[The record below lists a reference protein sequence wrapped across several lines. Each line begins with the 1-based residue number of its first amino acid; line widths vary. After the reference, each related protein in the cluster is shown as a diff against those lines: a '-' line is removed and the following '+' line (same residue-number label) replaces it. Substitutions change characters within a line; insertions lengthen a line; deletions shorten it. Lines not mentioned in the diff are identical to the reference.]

1 MPLCMPSYTDS
12 DQNAGEMGQKALEL
26 RGTLY
31 AYHPILTLIRMRGR
45 WGKRLQI
52 SVSRRQLLCMQSCT
66 GSHQNEGEMGHKA
79 LDFRGTLSLCMP
91 SHTESDQREGEM
103 GQKASG
109 FRGETLS
116 LCHRILILI
125 RMRGRWGKRL

>member
-1 MPLCMPSYTDS
+1 MR
-12 DQNAGEMGQKALEL
+12 QKALEL
-26 RGTLY
+26 YGTLN

-52 SVSRRQLLCMQSCT
+52 YVSRRQLLCVPSCT
-66 GSHQNEGEMGHKA
+66 DSHQNAREMGQKASGFRGTLSLCMPSYTESDQREGEMGQKA
-79 LDFRGTLSLCMP
+79 LDFHGTLSLCMP

-109 FRGETLS
+109 FRGERH
-116 LCHRILILI
+116 CRYAIVY
-125 RMRGRWGKRL
+125 